1 MGFIWILRRVKGE
14 HSDRLR
20 RGGNGERLKGKC
32 GKRIRIWKQ
41 GVEEVEV
48 QKERGMRALEVES
61 KKVGEVKER
70 PQEPFFLL
78 SLFASVNL

>member
-1 MGFIWILRRVKGE
+1 MLNTSANLWGSSVISGLSIWPYSPGNKRHLGFIWILRRVKGE

-32 GKRIRIWKQ
+32 GERIRIWKQ

-48 QKERGMRALEVES
+48 QKERA
-61 KKVGEVKER
+61 
-70 PQEPFFLL
+70 
-78 SLFASVNL
+78 